1 MPIPEKIIIPASKD
15 PGDNHFA
22 VSVVK
27 SVFRFVASG
36 SLAWAGW
43 ILWSA
48 NEYSDIFIADS
59 GFMIMLAGA
68 VLFIAEVL
76 GIIEEIV

>member
-1 MPIPEKIIIPASKD
+1 MPIPEKIIIQASKD

-48 NEYSDIFIADS
+48 NDYSDIFIADA
-59 GFMIMLAGA
+59 GFLMMCAGA
-68 VLFIAEVL
+68 VFFLAEVL